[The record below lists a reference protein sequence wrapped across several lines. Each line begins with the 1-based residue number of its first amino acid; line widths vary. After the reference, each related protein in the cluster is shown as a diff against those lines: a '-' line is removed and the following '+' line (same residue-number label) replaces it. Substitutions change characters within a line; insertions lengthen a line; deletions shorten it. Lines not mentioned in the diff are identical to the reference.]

1 MTSFFVS
8 QITKNLFKTT
18 TTKFFPAKK
27 WKTNKRHKKQQQQQQ
42 QQQQKQRITNKQ
54 CVKNKRHSD
63 YISSSAIL

>member
-27 WKTNKRHKKQQQQQQ
+27 WKTNKRHKQQQ

-54 CVKNKRHSD
+54 CIKNKRHSD